1 MAEENTTDSTQTPTE
16 QTAPTPGSS
25 TSSTTEAPQPK
36 ADEAAPGTLLTGGA
50 EEKPAEEKPDTRTD
64 EEKAAEETRAT
75 LFGVPEGEYK
85 VDGLP
90 EGTVID
96 DKAMAAV
103 TPLAKELGLSN
114 EGFSKLANVYA
125 SEVLP
130 GVVEKYNDDLQREV
144 AAQHAAWGQETVE
157 LIKTDPVFKG
167 NQLKDVQQVA
177 AKTLDRFGGDKFR
190 SFLDETG
197 LGNHPDMVRFAYLAG
212 TAISEDTTFERGGAV
227 SQPKSRVDKYYGST
241 KE

>member
-1 MAEENTTDSTQTPTE
+1 MAEENTTDSTPTPTE
-16 QTAPTPGSS
+16 QTAPPTDSS
-25 TSSTTEAPQPK
+25 TSSTTAPAP
-36 ADEAAPGTLLTGGA
+36 ADDEAAPGTLLTSGA
-50 EEKPAEEKPDTRTD
+50 EPKADEPDTRTD
-64 EEKAAEETRAT
+64 EEKAAEASRAT

-144 AAQHAAWGQETVE
+144 VAQHAAWGQETVE

-167 NQLKDVQQVA
+167 SQLKDVQQVA

-227 SQPKSRVDKYYGST
+227 SEPKSRVDKYYGST

>member
-1 MAEENTTDSTQTPTE
+1 MAEENTTDSTQTTE
-16 QTAPTPGSS
+16 QTAPQTDSS
-25 TSSTTEAPQPK
+25 TSSTTEQSLQADTAP
-36 ADEAAPGTLLTGGA
+36 ATILTGGDDKPVA
-50 EEKPAEEKPDTRTD
+50 EDDKPDTRTD
-64 EEKAAEETRAT
+64 EEKAAEAARAT
-75 LFGVPEGEYK
+75 FFGVPEGDYK
-85 VDGLP
+85 IDGLP

-96 DKAMAAV
+96 DRAMAAV
-103 TPLAKELGLSN
+103 TPLAKEMGLSN

-167 NQLKDVQQVA
+167 SQLKDVQQVA
-177 AKTLDRFGGDKFR
+177 AKTLDHFGGDKFR

-212 TAISEDTTFERGGAV
+212 TAISEDTTFERGDAV
-227 SQPKSRVDKYYGST
+227 SSPKSRVDKYYGST